1 MMDKSTAIAGSA
13 DPAESSATAAG
24 DAVAGDA
31 VAGNT
36 VAADA
41 GVLGRG
47 GDEKA
52 LRRAIEL
59 LFFAYRD
66 FTGEADGLLARYGFG
81 RAHHRVIYF
90 VGRHPG
96 IGVGD
101 LLAILKITKQS
112 LARVLGQLVDGGFI
126 VQRPAAGD
134 RRRRR
139 LYLTAEAEALERILT
154 ERQAERIA
162 AAYREAGPVAA
173 EGFAA
178 VLRGIVNPT
187 DRRRFDEP

>member
-1 MMDKSTAIAGSA
+1 MMDKSTAIGGSA
-13 DPAESSATAAG
+13 DPAEISATAAG
-24 DAVAGDA
+24 GHVASDI
-31 VAGNT
+31 
-36 VAADA
+36 

-47 GDEKA
+47 GDEKV

-139 LYLTAEAEALERILT
+139 LYLTAEAEALERTLT